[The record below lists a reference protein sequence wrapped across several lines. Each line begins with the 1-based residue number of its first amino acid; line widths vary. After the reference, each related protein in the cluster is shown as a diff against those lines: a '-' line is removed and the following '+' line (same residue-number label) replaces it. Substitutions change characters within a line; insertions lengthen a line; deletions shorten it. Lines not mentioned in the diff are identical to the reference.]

1 VNLVGEVFDTSEEE
15 IKRKGSRSAARKAAI
30 YLMQRYSGLSISEIG
45 ELFGGIH
52 FSAVSKI
59 SSRLK
64 GEMAADK
71 RLFRKVEQVESKIKA

>member
-1 VNLVGEVFDTSEEE
+1 
-15 IKRKGSRSAARKAAI
+15 
-30 YLMQRYSGLSISEIG
+30 MQRYSGLSISEIG

-64 GEMAADK
+64 EEMAADK
-71 RLFRKVEQVESKIKA
+71 RLFRKVEQIESKIKA